1 MKGTKKYIALL
12 SLLLLLFAGRA
23 AAAPLVNMNVVNT
36 EVRDVLTALASVGG
50 VSIVADDSAAG
61 KITIHL
67 ANVPFETALDLVTKT
82 KGLVYQRMGHVI
94 VVATPEK
101 LSKGF
106 GNVQII
112 KINYAKASEIK
123 KTLALIIPED
133 RLKVDEATNSIVFSG
148 SLSEANSIRSTLEEL
163 DIPYRQIS
171 LEAQVVSINKN
182 SGSNLGIDWK
192 WSGLP
197 AKTEYDT
204 SSTSGSTTTKTTVTR
219 EYPGVITFGRTPEG
233 RPFEFTFQATLNAL
247 ITKGDAKLLAKP
259 NITTIDGKEANI
271 LIGDRI
277 PVLVE
282 KTENGKTT
290 NTIEYVEAGIRLKYT
305 PRINA
310 DGLITAAVHT
320 EVSTPTL
327 VAEMKAY
334 RISTRE
340 AETNVRMKDGETMVI
355 GGLIN
360 TEESGGKN
368 RIPGLADLPI
378 LGKLFESNSRTK
390 SETEVMIFLTARI
403 VK

>member
-1 MKGTKKYIALL
+1 MRGTKKYIALL
-12 SLLLLLFAGRA
+12 SLLLILFAGRA
-23 AAAPLVNMNVVNT
+23 TAAPLVNMNVVNT

-148 SLSEANSIRSTLEEL
+148 SLSEADSIRSTLEEL

-171 LEAQVVSINKN
+171 LEAQVVSINRTA
-182 SGSNLGIDWK
+182 GRNLGIDWK

-204 SSTSGSTTTKTTVTR
+204 SSSSGSTGKTTVTR
-219 EYPGVITFGRTPEG
+219 EYPGAISFGRTPEG
-233 RPFEFTFQATLNAL
+233 RPYEFTFQATLNAL
-247 ITKGDAKLLAKP
+247 ITKGDAKILAKP

-290 NTIEYVEAGIRLKYT
+290 NTISYVEAGIRLKYT

-310 DGLITAAVHT
+310 DGLITAVVHT

-327 VAEMKAY
+327 VPEMKAY

-360 TEESGGKN
+360 TEESGGKS

-378 LGKLFESNSRTK
+378 LGKLFESNSKSK

>member
-1 MKGTKKYIALL
+1 MRGTKKYIALL

-23 AAAPLVNMNVVNT
+23 TAAPLVNMNVVNT

-112 KINYAKASEIK
+112 KVNYAKASEIK

-148 SLSEANSIRSTLEEL
+148 SPAEADTIRSTLEEL

-171 LEAQVVSINKN
+171 LEAQVVSINRTA
-182 SGSNLGIDWK
+182 GRNLGIDWK

-204 SSTSGSTTTKTTVTR
+204 SSSSGSTSKTTVTR
-219 EYPGVITFGRTPEG
+219 EYPGVISFGRTPEG

-247 ITKGDAKLLAKP
+247 ITKGDAKILAKP

-290 NTIEYVEAGIRLKYT
+290 NTISYVEAGIRLKYT

-327 VAEMKAY
+327 VTEMKAY

-378 LGKLFESNSRTK
+378 LGKLFESNSKSK

>member
-1 MKGTKKYIALL
+1 MRGTKKYIALI

-61 KITIHL
+61 KITIQL

-148 SLSEANSIRSTLEEL
+148 SAAEANSIRSTLEEL

-171 LEAQVVSINKN
+171 LEAQVVS
-182 SGSNLGIDWK
+182 D
-192 WSGLP
+192 
-197 AKTEYDT
+197 
-204 SSTSGSTTTKTTVTR
+204 TTKTTVTR

-233 RPFEFTFQATLNAL
+233 RPFEFTFQAALNAL
-247 ITKGDAKLLAKP
+247 ITKGDARLLAKP
-259 NITTIDGKEANI
+259 NIATIDGKEANI

-282 KTENGKTT
+282 KVENGKTT
-290 NTIEYVEAGIRLKYT
+290 NTIEYVEAGIKLKYT

-320 EVSTPTL
+320 EVSTPSF
-327 VAEMKAY
+327 VPEMKAY

-340 AETNVRMKDGETMVI
+340 AETNIRMKDGETMVI

-360 TEESGGKN
+360 TEESGGKS

-378 LGKLFESNSRTK
+378 LGKLFQSSSK
-390 SETEVMIFLTARI
+390 SKTETEVMIFLTARI

>member
-1 MKGTKKYIALL
+1 MRTKRYIALV

-23 AAAPLVNMNVVNT
+23 AAGPLVNMNVVNT

-50 VSIVADDSAAG
+50 VSIVADDSASG
-61 KITIHL
+61 KITIQL
-67 ANVPFETALDLVTKT
+67 TNVPFETALDLVTKT
-82 KGLVYQRMGHVI
+82 KGLVYQRMGNVI

-112 KINYAKASEIK
+112 KINYAQAAEIK
-123 KTLALIIPED
+123 KTLALIIPEE
-133 RLKVDEATNSIVFSG
+133 RLKVDQATNSIIFSG
-148 SLSEANSIRSTLEEL
+148 SPAEAASIRETLEEL
-163 DIPYRQIS
+163 DVPYRQIS
-171 LEAQVVSINKN
+171 LEAQVVSINKTA
-182 SGSNLGIDWK
+182 SKNLGIDWK

-204 SSTSGSTTTKTTVTR
+204 STTSGSTTTQTTVTR
-219 EYPGVITFGRTPEG
+219 EYPGVISFGRTPEG
-233 RPFEFTFQATLNAL
+233 RKYEFTFQATLNAL
-247 ITKGDAKLLAKP
+247 LTKGDAKILAKP
-259 NITTIDGKEANI
+259 NITTLDGKQANI

-310 DGLITAAVHT
+310 DGLITAVVHT

-327 VAEMKAY
+327 VTEMKAY

-378 LGKLFESNSRTK
+378 LGKLFESNSKSK

>member
-1 MKGTKKYIALL
+1 MRGTKKYIALI

-112 KINYAKASEIK
+112 KVNFAKASEIK

-148 SLSEANSIRSTLEEL
+148 SLSEADNIRRTLEEL

-171 LEAQVVSINKN
+171 LEAQVVSINKTA
-182 SGSNLGIDWK
+182 GRNLGIDWK

-204 SSTSGSTTTKTTVTR
+204 STSSKETTVTR

-233 RPFEFTFQATLNAL
+233 RPYEFTFQATLSAL

-290 NTIEYVEAGIRLKYT
+290 NTIDYVEAGIRLKYT

-327 VAEMKAY
+327 VTEMKAY

-378 LGKLFESNSRTK
+378 LGKLFESSSKTK
-390 SETEVMIFLTARI
+390 TETEVMIFLTARI